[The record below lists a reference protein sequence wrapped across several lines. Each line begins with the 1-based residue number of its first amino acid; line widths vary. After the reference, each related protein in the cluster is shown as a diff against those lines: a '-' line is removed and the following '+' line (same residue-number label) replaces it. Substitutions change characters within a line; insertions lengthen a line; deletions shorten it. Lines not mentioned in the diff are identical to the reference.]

1 MIAYLPELYPDELV
15 YSWFCRYA
23 VHSGNIGN
31 RRTLQ
36 ELYCKKSD
44 YPSKEFIGNL
54 NQQAKNCIEKIYSLN
69 DMILF
74 HTMYPQYARFLPL
87 NKKKETLYQ
96 LKYGN
101 CDVHHLFSISPRC
114 EQEQHLKYCPICA
127 REDREQYG
135 ETYWHRKHQ
144 IRNLCLCPKHQCKL
158 MDSHIPVKSM
168 NTYTFSAAELNISD
182 TQKHKIEIIY
192 EDNPRKIQFANYM
205 EQLFDAPVNLDNEFP
220 IRAVLYH
227 WLKKTPYMKSTG
239 TCRCTAKF
247 TEDMQRYYKRLALN
261 SVASMSQIQRVLL
274 SGTLY
279 DFSVICQIAF
289 FIGIPVEELTFPKL
303 TDAEIEE
310 EKSSHAVK
318 DFSPV
323 NWEQYDIEIAS
334 QLKVLAYNIY
344 TGADSEIGRPERVS
358 ERLIYKRLQIPS
370 HRLDKM
376 PRCKE
381 ILNEYEEKFP
391 EAWARKLIWAYETLK
406 AKKGKGKF
414 YWCDIRQLSGVK
426 KKYFEDV
433 IPYLEKH
440 TGKDTVREIV
450 ALVEGRV

>member
-54 NQQAKNCIEKIYSLN
+54 NQKTKNSIEKIYSMN
-69 DMILF
+69 DMILC

-87 NKKKETLYQ
+87 KKKKKTLYQ
-96 LKYGN
+96 LKHGN

-114 EQEQHLKYCPICA
+114 EQEQYLKYCPICA

-144 IRNLCLCPKHQCKL
+144 IRNLCLCPQHQCKL

-168 NTYTFSAAELNISD
+168 NTYTFYAAELNIPD
-182 TQKHKIEIIY
+182 TEKHRTEIVF
-192 EDNPRKIQFANYM
+192 ENNPRKIQFANYM
-205 EQLFDAPVNLDNEFP
+205 EQLFDSPIYLDNEIP

-239 TCRCTAKF
+239 TCRYTAKF
-247 TEDMQRYYKRLALN
+247 TEDMQGYYQDLALN

-289 FIGIPVEELTFPKL
+289 FIGIPVEELIFPKL
-303 TDAEIEE
+303 TDEEIEE
-310 EKSSHAVK
+310 EKSSHAIK
-318 DFSPV
+318 YSSSV

-334 QLKVLAYNIY
+334 QLKILAHDIY
-344 TGADSEIGRPERVS
+344 TGADSKIGRPERVS
-358 ERLIYKRLQIPS
+358 ERLIYKRLKIPS
-370 HRLDKM
+370 HRLSKM
-376 PRCKE
+376 PRCKV
-381 ILNEYEEKFP
+381 ILKEYEETFQ
-391 EAWARKLIWAYETLK
+391 ETWARKLIWAYEILK
-406 AKKGKGKF
+406 MKRGKGEF

-433 IPYLEKH
+433 IPYLEEWADE
-440 TGKDTVREIV
+440 DTVKE
-450 ALVEGRV
+450 LVTLVGGR